1 MRKLVVTILLA
12 AVASLC
18 VSVHPAAATAV
29 FQGAFIR
36 EYINNHKDPEFA
48 KLVKQKA
55 KCNICHRGKATPKN
69 VWHNAYGKELVKL
82 LDPKKDARNKE
93 KIQKALQK
101 VAKMHSDPEDEKSA
115 TFGEMIEKGQLPG
128 GDLKESQRELTD
140 EEKAKETEEHE
151 KLEAEAAKAEAD
163 AKE

>member
-1 MRKLVVTILLA
+1 MRKLVVTILITA
-12 AVASLC
+12 ASLC
-18 VSVHPAAATAV
+18 VGVRPAAATAV

-48 KLVKQKA
+48 KFVKQKA
-55 KCNICHRGKATPKN
+55 KCNVCHRGKATPKN

-93 KIQKALQK
+93 KIQKALQT
-101 VAKMHSDPEDEKSA
+101 VAKIHTDAKDEKSP
-115 TFGEMIEKGQLPG
+115 TYGDLIEKGELPG

-151 KLEAEAAKAEAD
+151 KLEAEAAKAE
-163 AKE
+163 EQQ